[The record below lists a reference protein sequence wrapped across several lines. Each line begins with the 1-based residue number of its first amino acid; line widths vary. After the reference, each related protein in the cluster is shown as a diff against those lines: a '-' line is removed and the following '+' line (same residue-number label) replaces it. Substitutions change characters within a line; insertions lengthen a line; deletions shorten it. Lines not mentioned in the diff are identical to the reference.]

1 MVPFSGVS
9 PLAEPSKNE
18 ILLAQV
24 LAEYRYLTEKG
35 ESVDQER
42 FIADHADVAD
52 DLRSL
57 FAASEQVGGGQLD
70 AIPEDEEEL
79 RKPRTTRGR
88 MIVGW
93 LVFLFLFSSDIR
105 FWAIIIV
112 SIALHELGH
121 YWVAKSRGV
130 HVLKFRVSGFGTLL
144 KGTHQETQFSL
155 GIVPLYGYCLFNG
168 VSVDEEENEKTAKE
182 HLKKRPELGEL
193 VLDRSGWFSTKSPK
207 ERIAI
212 LAGGVLLNLG
222 LAAFLMLVLTLSIGQ
237 RELVQHMHVTGVGP
251 GSLAE
256 QFGVRVG
263 DEVLAVDGVPV
274 YSWMQVRK
282 QISADRGHGTVLT
295 LKRGDEFHSI
305 GIDEKIENSLL
316 ENAAP
321 NQIEALG
328 LSLSRSEIQLTR
340 VSPQAAPRVTAERLF
355 RLSRDGILSLPT
367 ILAGK
372 TSLTGFGGIDRPLE
386 DISRQGIFSVATLE
400 DTLILAI
407 CLNLAIALFNLL
419 PIPPLDGGR
428 LLFPIL
434 ELFGIKAG
442 KRVRSIVITLG
453 SLIVLTYFVHGIF
466 FL

>member
-1 MVPFSGVS
+1 M
-9 PLAEPSKNE
+9 AELSKDE
-18 ILLAQV
+18 IRLEQV
-24 LAEYRYLTEKG
+24 LAEYRHLTEKG

-42 FIADHADVAD
+42 FLAEHADVAD
-52 DLRSL
+52 DLRSF
-57 FAASEQVGGGQLD
+57 FAASEQVGGAQLD
-70 AIPEDEEEL
+70 ALPEDEEEP

-93 LVFLFLFSSDIR
+93 LVFLFLFSSDIL
-105 FWAIIIV
+105 FWAIAAV

-168 VSVDEEENEKTAKE
+168 VSVDEQENEKAAKE

-193 VLDRSGWFSTKSPK
+193 VFDRSGWFSTKSPN

-212 LAGGVLLNLG
+212 LAGGVLMNLG
-222 LAAFLMLVLTLSIGQ
+222 LAAFLMLVLTLGIGQ
-237 RELVQHMHVTGVGP
+237 RELVQHMHVIGVGP

-256 QFGVRVG
+256 QSGVRAG
-263 DEVLAVDGVPV
+263 DEVLAVDGTPV

-282 QISADRGHGTVLT
+282 EISADRGHGTVLA
-295 LKRGDEFHSI
+295 LKRGDEFHSAV
-305 GIDEKIENSLL
+305 IDEEIEDPLL
-316 ENAAP
+316 ENADP

-328 LSLSRSEIQLTR
+328 LSLSRSEIQLSR

-372 TSLTGFGGIDRPLE
+372 KSWTGFGGIDRPMD
-386 DISRQGIFSVATLE
+386 DISRQGTFSVATLE

-407 CLNLAIALFNLL
+407 SLNLAIALFNLL

-434 ELFGIKAG
+434 ELFGIKVG
-442 KRVRSIVITLG
+442 KIVRSTVLTLG
-453 SLIVLTYFVHGIF
+453 SLIVLAYLVHGIF